1 MTFCMPVGD
10 GKVFWRRMPTNNLI
24 DALNEGLKENNVLRA
39 THDGVETTFLYDW
52 DEWEKMKLDLNLVA
66 SFAKNHHNSLK
77 GGFLFY
83 RGNESGGDILPVG
96 DYGERWMLRNGVAK
110 KSKSG
115 KVYPCRKINRDYT
128 HAKNRANKIKQKR
141 DLVYSGK
148 APRTDTYY
156 EYPEEEGA
164 AGD

>member
-1 MTFCMPVGD
+1 MPVGD
-10 GKVFWRRMPTNNLI
+10 GKIFWRRTPNNNLI

-39 THDGVETTFLYDW
+39 THDGVETTFIYDW
-52 DEWEKMKLDLNLVA
+52 DEWDKMKMDLNLVA
-66 SFAKNHHNSLK
+66 SFAKNHHKSFT

-83 RGNESGGDILPVG
+83 LGMESNGEIIPTAEWGEKWSLRGG
-96 DYGERWMLRNGVAK
+96 RAK

-115 KVYPCRKINRDYT
+115 KVSPCRTINRDYS

-164 AGD
+164 TGD